1 MLGQALRR
9 SQLLYGGVRQ
19 HRAILRESRPAH
31 SPDAH
36 VPGGGIM
43 TSFDAVEMKITK
55 GDVITSKKGILS
67 GSPLTGKFYIWK
79 KAEYLGNG
87 HWRVIGDKEEVDV
100 EVTKR

>member
-1 MLGQALRR
+1 M
-9 SQLLYGGVRQ
+9 
-19 HRAILRESRPAH
+19 I
-31 SPDAH
+31 
-36 VPGGGIM
+36 
-43 TSFDAVEMKITK
+43 SFDAVEMKITK

-67 GSPLTGKFYIWK
+67 VSPLTGKFYIWK